1 MEARSDM
8 LHKSLTTDGEWLK
21 KQGNAISHYAIRG
34 STHSS
39 QFSPLLTEIEGQLYV
54 RDVRGRERDRERER
68 DRQREKRDL
77 DRQTER
83 RERERRQRQTE
94 TERDRERLRGRERK
108 REETET
114 DRDLHIGRS
123 YTSMNE

>member
-68 DRQREKRDL
+68 ERQTERKKR

-83 RERERRQRQTE
+83 RERERGDRDRQRQRE
-94 TERDRERLRGRERK
+94 TERD
-108 REETET
+108 
-114 DRDLHIGRS
+114 
-123 YTSMNE
+123 